1 MQFEQLIENSTVKDL
16 KINYKKDYRENYKLV
31 RDETIYGLSVCKTYI
46 QKNIKTNE
54 MFLCVQET
62 FYDHQSPKIIN
73 MLETL
78 QVINENPFFNQFRA
92 FSYEEL
98 QQKSVRIYILI
109 EYYDMNLIKIAK
121 KRTLIDKNL
130 IDSLTK
136 CFLCSI
142 QFLFKIESSL
152 LAIHSSN
159 VFLKQMS
166 ANINDGYLVKIL
178 YFPFMQSSFD
188 MVLSGKEKHY
198 NCYLSVEELEC
209 LDKKLENIEINNTQS
224 NIFSFGALLLD
235 LLNCAN
241 PNANGISLI
250 YCKDSYRIDE
260 TNFFERINFVAE
272 KYPKRVFLLLEQL
285 LKFNDRQTPRQI
297 MKLYENQSQINNSQI
312 ADDTIANAKQRIQM
326 QLYSEFPIK
335 SNVVNSPSNY
345 NFAQKQKQNTLNN
358 NNNSSEQ
365 QTFSNS
371 AFQSNQEEPIYYN
384 NNLSN
389 NQNKINN
396 EFQNNE
402 FQDRK
407 YNQQIQSPQD
417 FQSNKNNNQVI
428 NPLGSSSQFDQDSNR
443 NQKTRSKWDIPSIH
457 NSGSRQFNP
466 IVTPFS
472 NNQLSPTERNEYA
485 NNIRYAEDSPTF
497 ANQNN
502 ISPSYQLSSES
513 GNKNQQN
520 SLYNQNS
527 NNNDYNQFLFQSID
541 KDAEQKNRKFAV
553 QGRGEDNQVV
563 YKKQP
568 DQISSEYF
576 KPNNSS
582 SNNQSQQFDFNFYN
596 QIQNDNDKYMNKDLP
611 SIQIQKVESNYE
623 NHSQQPNNNKNY
635 DQQNSKFLLSPSSQF
650 SNNDSSQQQY
660 SKEIPQAPQL
670 PSAPSAQSQKGAKDD
685 YQKNTIPQA
694 PLLNENSHLKTPQVN
709 TIPQAPSLNTI
720 PLAPP
725 LNGIQVPKT
734 NTIPPAPQLAGIPPA
749 PFIGGIPPA
758 PPIGGIPPAPPIGN
772 TSQGSQL
779 NGIPPAPQI
788 NGIPKAPPL
797 LNGIPSAPPMSIL
810 QEKNKNNQQPI
821 QHLQSMIQNS
831 LEVTDENNEQE
842 QIRKKEEVLQRL
854 FQNNNQAAPVRLP
867 FFLPNQG
874 VKKEIKDEN
883 NAKQADQKEEIK
895 NDKNKELIG
904 IPPAP
909 QNLIPPPPPLPL
921 SNILVD
927 TNYVVK
933 PKLEADTTVRDEQK
947 ERIENHKKT
956 QNQLKKESNDALL
969 QSQSVLESSQR
980 LIDKASK
987 VKLPE
992 NQTYSTTILEEDE
1005 NSANKKDTLDTYRTL
1020 KAREN
1025 EYLNLKQQNLMKSQQ
1040 QINLS
1045 KEEELK
1051 KIRNNHSQLLDNQNQ
1066 HQQRSIE
1073 NSVLNASNKGDFY
1086 NNRKYQDGNNQIQ
1099 NQNESQQ
1106 QSNLYASFN
1115 PDSQEKSHDIHSFNE
1130 NSVAVFD
1137 NEGSLQNQHKLNFE
1151 SIQNE
1156 REINHGGKD
1165 YNRQNDRSDLN
1176 DNQQFLSPQKKQ
1188 NKVSSDYDLE
1198 SYRNEDNQ
1206 SSWRFRQTPPQFQDG
1221 YGFENGITQYQ
1232 MNNSQISNQDNNFRS
1247 SQIDQ
1252 SAYKFPTNV
1261 IQVINSI
1268 GGSLN
1273 QSSDQSS
1280 SIVQEAIRYNQQ
1292 QEIIQQLYPNLNNSE
1307 SRFQNRSEYLQ
1318 ESNFQPNVY
1327 NNQYDGIQ
1335 SSYQPQKNQFQQ
1347 KNAQNQNNSPES
1359 TENTYNSY
1367 PYQKNNQN
1375 QPQNYQL
1382 NSPTTQLNSSQNN
1395 LNSSSYTPSSNFQK
1409 NSLYKNNDFIEEQ
1422 SQESEPEEQ
1431 NSLIY
1436 KSPIQKN
1443 VKDYMSQLQKNK
1455 EFFEQLRKQ
1464 RPQGS
1469 KQFDPQEFE
1478 QIVQQANQEPDKKG
1492 VRNSYKNSSQDSG
1505 IQSYLPQ
1512 VDQVVENNFE
1522 YPQNQSNQNSTLDS
1536 YIEKTIDEQIYEDNK
1551 NLFFS
1556 EFQDFQDKEALIAEL
1571 YQQLQKFPDTKKI
1584 QYKNKSFYEGQV
1596 QVTDRSIV
1604 RNGFGIL
1611 KMQNGDIYCG
1621 YFKNNQFDGEGVYFY
1636 NHGDIYRGQLRKDL
1650 RQGHGTYYY
1659 HGLGFIYSGEWNGN
1673 VKEGYGRLLMKNKEK
1688 YEGYF
1693 KQNVKCGRGIYYF
1706 ANGDTFDG
1714 EWVYDK
1720 KCGFGTL
1727 EFKDGNHF
1735 EGNFYDDLPYGQGQ
1749 MKFKNG
1755 DEYSGNYEDGL
1766 ISGYGIYIHANQ
1778 QYYEGDFSKNQ
1789 MNGEGIYYFKN
1800 GDKYQGQYIDGIRE
1814 GYGKYFYQNGCIYEG
1829 QWVNNQKHGEGRY
1842 IFPDNTYYQG
1852 SFENSMKSGIGKQT
1866 FKENE
1871 FYNGQWRNDK
1881 RNGKGFYQFKDGS
1894 YYEGDWLNDKMHGEG
1909 TYNLKTSSGFRK
1921 IYGIWSDDELY
1932 QSFE

>member
-1 MQFEQLIENSTVKDL
+1 MQFEQLIENSAVKDL

-31 RDETIYGLSVCKTYI
+31 RDETIYGLSVCKAYI

-73 MLETL
+73 MLEAL
-78 QVINENPFFNQFRA
+78 LVINENPFFNQFRA

-98 QQKSVRIYILI
+98 QQKSVRIYILV

-121 KRTLIDKNL
+121 KRALIDKNL

-166 ANINDGYLVKIL
+166 ATTSDGYLVKIL
-178 YFPFMQSSFD
+178 HFPFMQSSFE

-209 LDKKLENIEINNTQS
+209 LDKKLDNIEINSTQS

-235 LLNCAN
+235 FLNCAN
-241 PNANGISLI
+241 PNANEISLI

-272 KYPKRVFLLLEQL
+272 KYPKRLFLLLEQL
-285 LKFNDRQTPRQI
+285 LKFNERQTPKQI

-345 NFAQKQKQNTLNN
+345 NYTQKQKQNTNN
-358 NNNSSEQ
+358 LSEQ

-371 AFQSNQEEPIYYN
+371 AFQNNQDEPIYYN
-384 NNLSN
+384 NNIDN
-389 NQNKINN
+389 NKNKII
-396 EFQNNE
+396 QNNE

-407 YNQQIQSPQD
+407 YNNQSNSPQD
-417 FQSNKNNNQVI
+417 FQSSKNNNYVV
-428 NPLGSSSQFDQDSNR
+428 NTLGSSSQFEQDSNR
-443 NQKTRSKWDIPSIH
+443 NQKSRSKWDIPSIH
-457 NSGSRQFNP
+457 NSGSRQYNQ

-472 NNQLSPTERNEYA
+472 NNQLSPTERNDYG

-502 ISPSYQLSSES
+502 VSPSYQLSSES
-513 GNKNQQN
+513 DNKNQQS

-527 NNNDYNQFLFQSID
+527 NNADYNQFLFQSID
-541 KDAEQKNRKFAV
+541 KDTEQKNRKLV
-553 QGRGEDNQVV
+553 VHGRGEDNQVV

-568 DQISSEYF
+568 EQISSEYF
-576 KPNNSS
+576 KPYNSS

-596 QIQNDNDKYMNKDLP
+596 QIQNDNDKYMNKGLP
-611 SIQIQKVESNYE
+611 SIQIQKVEPNYE
-623 NHSQQPNNNKNY
+623 KNQQQPHQDKNY
-635 DQQNSKFLLSPSSQF
+635 DQQNSKFLLNPSSQF
-650 SNNDSSQQQY
+650 SNHPNG
-660 SKEIPQAPQL
+660 ILQAPQL
-670 PSAPSAQSQKGAKDD
+670 NTSTQVQSQRAAKDD
-685 YQKNTIPQA
+685 YQKNLIPQA
-694 PLLNENSHLKTPQVN
+694 PQLNENNQLKAPLIN
-709 TIPQAPSLNTI
+709 TIPQSPAINTI
-720 PLAPP
+720 PNAPP

-734 NTIPPAPQLAGIPPA
+734 NGIPPA
-749 PFIGGIPPA
+749 PPLAGIPPA
-758 PPIGGIPPAPPIGN
+758 PPIGGIPPAPIIGGIPPTPTIGGIPPAPPISN
-772 TSQGSQL
+772 ISQGSQP

-788 NGIPKAPPL
+788 NGIPKAPLL
-797 LNGIPSAPPMSIL
+797 LNGIPQAPPVSVL
-810 QEKNKNNQQPI
+810 QEQNKNKQQSI
-821 QHLQSMIQNS
+821 QSLKNVIQSS

-854 FQNNNQAAPVRLP
+854 FQNNNQATPVKLP
-867 FFLPNQG
+867 FFFPNQG
-874 VKKEIKDEN
+874 VKKENKDEN
-883 NAKQADQKEEIK
+883 SANQLNLTDEKLEAKNE
-895 NDKNKELIG
+895 KNKGLSD

-909 QNLIPPPPPLPL
+909 QNLIPPPPPL

-927 TNYVVK
+927 TNYIVK
-933 PKLEADTTVRDEQK
+933 PKLEADTTIRDEQK
-947 ERIENHKKT
+947 ERIENHKKI
-956 QNQLKKESNDALL
+956 QNQLKKESNDILL

-1005 NSANKKDTLDTYRTL
+1005 SSANKKDTLDTYKTL
-1020 KAREN
+1020 KAKEN
-1025 EYLNLKQQNLMKSQQ
+1025 EYLNIKQQTLMKSQQ

-1045 KEEELK
+1045 KEEEIK
-1051 KIRNNHSQLLDNQNQ
+1051 KIRNNHAQLLENQNQ
-1066 HQQRSIE
+1066 HFQSNIE
-1073 NSVLNASNKGDFY
+1073 NSGLHA
-1086 NNRKYQDGNNQIQ
+1086 NNRKDFQNNKNNFERGNSEIQ
-1099 NQNESQQ
+1099 NQTDSKQ
-1106 QSNLYASFN
+1106 QSNLFASFN

-1137 NEGSLQNQHKLNFE
+1137 NEGSHQNHYNKQNFD
-1151 SIQNE
+1151 SIKNE
-1156 REINHGGKD
+1156 RENYHGYDNNYKRQNEGSDLKD
-1165 YNRQNDRSDLN
+1165 Y
-1176 DNQQFLSPQKKQ
+1176 QQFSSPQKKQ

-1206 SSWRFRQTPPQFQDG
+1206 SSWRFRQTPPQFQEG

-1252 SAYKFPTNV
+1252 NTYKFPTNV

-1280 SIVQEAIRYNQQ
+1280 SIVQESIRYNQQ
-1292 QEIIQQLYPNLNNSE
+1292 QEIIQQIYPNLNNSE
-1307 SRFQNRSEYLQ
+1307 NKFQNRSEYPQ
-1318 ESNFQPNVY
+1318 ESNFQPNFY
-1327 NNQYDGIQ
+1327 NTSYEGIQ
-1335 SSYQPQKNQFQQ
+1335 NNSQPQKKEFQQ
-1347 KNAQNQNNSPES
+1347 KTPLNQNYSPES
-1359 TENTYNSY
+1359 TENTYNSN
-1367 PYQKNNQN
+1367 PYLKNNQT
-1375 QPQNYQL
+1375 QPANYQL

-1395 LNSSSYTPSSNFQK
+1395 LNSSSYTPNSNFQK

-1422 SQESEPEEQ
+1422 SEESEPEEQ

-1478 QIVQQANQEPDKKG
+1478 QIVQEANQAPDKKG
-1492 VRNSYKNSSQDSG
+1492 FRHSSKNSSQDSG
-1505 IQSYLPQ
+1505 ILNYLPQ

-1522 YPQNQSNQNSTLDS
+1522 YPQSKSNQNSQLDS
-1536 YIEKTIDEQIYEDNK
+1536 NFEKIIDEQIYEDNK

-1556 EFQDFQDKEALIAEL
+1556 EFQDFQDKEALIAEF

-1596 QVTDRSIV
+1596 QITDRNVV

-1621 YFKNNQFDGEGVYFY
+1621 YFKNSQFDGEGVYFY
-1636 NHGDIYRGQLRKDL
+1636 NHGDIYRGQLRKDF

-1659 HGLGFIYSGEWNGN
+1659 HELGFIYSGEWNGN
-1673 VKEGYGRLLMKNKEK
+1673 VKEGYGRLLTKNKEK

-1720 KCGFGTL
+1720 KCGYGTL

-1735 EGNFYDDLPYGQGQ
+1735 QGNFYDDLPYGQGQ
-1749 MKFKNG
+1749 MKYKNG

-1800 GDKYQGQYIDGIRE
+1800 GDKYQGQYINGIRE

-1829 QWVNNQKHGEGRY
+1829 QWINNQKHGEGRY

-1909 TYNLKTSSGFRK
+1909 TYNLKTGSGFRK

>member
-1 MQFEQLIENSTVKDL
+1 
-16 KINYKKDYRENYKLV
+16 
-31 RDETIYGLSVCKTYI
+31 
-46 QKNIKTNE
+46 
-54 MFLCVQET
+54 
-62 FYDHQSPKIIN
+62 
-73 MLETL
+73 
-78 QVINENPFFNQFRA
+78 
-92 FSYEEL
+92 
-98 QQKSVRIYILI
+98 
-109 EYYDMNLIKIAK
+109 
-121 KRTLIDKNL
+121 
-130 IDSLTK
+130 
-136 CFLCSI
+136 
-142 QFLFKIESSL
+142 
-152 LAIHSSN
+152 
-159 VFLKQMS
+159 
-166 ANINDGYLVKIL
+166 
-178 YFPFMQSSFD
+178 
-188 MVLSGKEKHY
+188 
-198 NCYLSVEELEC
+198 
-209 LDKKLENIEINNTQS
+209 
-224 NIFSFGALLLD
+224 
-235 LLNCAN
+235 
-241 PNANGISLI
+241 
-250 YCKDSYRIDE
+250 
-260 TNFFERINFVAE
+260 
-272 KYPKRVFLLLEQL
+272 
-285 LKFNDRQTPRQI
+285 
-297 MKLYENQSQINNSQI
+297 
-312 ADDTIANAKQRIQM
+312 M

-345 NFAQKQKQNTLNN
+345 NFTQKQKQNTKDS
-358 NNNSSEQ
+358 NNSSEQ
-365 QTFSNS
+365 QTFTSS
-371 AFQSNQEEPIYYN
+371 AFQNNQEEPVYYN
-384 NNLSN
+384 NNIDNSQNKSN
-389 NQNKINN
+389 NQ
-396 EFQNNE
+396 FQNNE
-402 FQDRK
+402 LQDRK
-407 YNQQIQSPQD
+407 YNHQSQSTQE
-417 FQSNKNNNQVI
+417 FQSSKNNNQVI
-428 NPLGSSSQFDQDSNR
+428 NPLGNSSQFEESNR
-443 NQKTRSKWDIPSIH
+443 NQKSRSKWDIPSIH
-457 NSGSRQFNP
+457 NSGSRQFHP
-466 IVTPFS
+466 VVTPFS
-472 NNQLSPTERNEYA
+472 NNQLSPNERNEYA

-513 GNKNQQN
+513 GNKYQQ
-520 SLYNQNS
+520 SSFYNQNA

-541 KDAEQKNRKFAV
+541 KDAEQKNRRFVV
-553 QGRGEDNQVV
+553 QGRGEDNEIV

-596 QIQNDNDKYMNKDLP
+596 QISNDHDKYMNKDLP

-623 NHSQQPNNNKNY
+623 NHQQQPHQDKNQ
-635 DQQNSKFLLSPSSQF
+635 DLKNSNSFLSPSSKF
-650 SNNDSSQQQY
+650 SNHSNI
-660 SKEIPQAPQL
+660 IPQTPQ
-670 PSAPSAQSQKGAKDD
+670 SNTIPSAQRQKMTEVDSQKN
-685 YQKNTIPQA
+685 QIPQA
-694 PLLNENSHLKTPQVN
+694 PLLNGNTQIKAPQVN
-709 TIPQAPSLNTI
+709 TIMEVPPINTNPIAPSLNGNQ
-720 PLAPP
+720 L
-725 LNGIQVPKT
+725 VKT
-734 NTIPPAPQLAGIPPA
+734 NGIPPA
-749 PFIGGIPPA
+749 PALAGIPQAPIISGIPPAPPIGGIPAAPPIGGIPPA
-758 PPIGGIPPAPPIGN
+758 PPIGGIPPAPPIGGIPPAPQIGGIPPAPQIGGIPPAPPISN
-772 TSQGSQL
+772 ITQGSQQ

-788 NGIPKAPPL
+788 NGIPKAPQL
-797 LNGIPSAPPMSIL
+797 INGIPQAPPASIL
-810 QEKNKNNQQPI
+810 QGQNKNQQQAMQNI
-821 QHLQSMIQNS
+821 QNMIQNS

-854 FQNNNQAAPVRLP
+854 FQNNNQAAPVKLP

-874 VKKEIKDEN
+874 IKKENKDEN
-883 NAKQADQKEEIK
+883 SVNQSKQIDQKADVK
-895 NDKNKELIG
+895 NEKNNGLSN

-909 QNLIPPPPPLPL
+909 QNLIPPPPPPI

-927 TNYVVK
+927 TNYIVK

-947 ERIENHKKT
+947 ERIENHKKI
-956 QNQLKKESNDALL
+956 QNQLKKESNDILL

-987 VKLPE
+987 VKMPE

-1005 NSANKKDTLDTYRTL
+1005 SSANKKDTLDTYRTL

-1025 EYLNLKQQNLMKSQQ
+1025 EYLNQKQQTLLKSQQ

-1045 KEEELK
+1045 KQEEIM
-1051 KIRNNHSQLLDNQNQ
+1051 KIRNNHSQLLENENQYQKPNV
-1066 HQQRSIE
+1066 E
-1073 NSVLNASNKGDFY
+1073 NSSLYANNKKDFQ
-1086 NNRKYQDGNNQIQ
+1086 NHRNQEGEHKQIQ
-1099 NQNESQQ
+1099 NQTDSQQ
-1106 QSNLYASFN
+1106 QSNLFASFN

-1137 NEGSLQNQHKLNFE
+1137 NEGSHQNQYKQDFD
-1151 SIQNE
+1151 SIQNDRDKYHE
-1156 REINHGGKD
+1156 NNNHK
-1165 YNRQNDRSDLN
+1165 RSNDGSDLN
-1176 DNQQFLSPQKKQ
+1176 NNQQFLSPQKKQ
-1188 NKVSSDYDLE
+1188 NKISSDYDLE

-1206 SSWRFRQTPPQFQDG
+1206 SSWRFRQTPPQFQEA

-1280 SIVQEAIRYNQQ
+1280 IVQEAIRYNQQ

-1307 SRFQNRSEYLQ
+1307 NKFQNNQEYPQ
-1318 ESNFQPNVY
+1318 DSNFQPNYY
-1327 NNQYDGIQ
+1327 NNSHHEGIQ
-1335 SSYQPQKNQFQQ
+1335 NSYQPQKNEFQQ
-1347 KNAQNQNNSPES
+1347 KAPLNQSYSPES
-1359 TENTYNSY
+1359 TDNLSSY
-1367 PYQKNNQN
+1367 PYIRNNQI
-1375 QPQNYQL
+1375 QPSNYQL
-1382 NSPTTQLNSSQNN
+1382 SSPNTQLNSSQNN
-1395 LNSSSYTPSSNFQK
+1395 LNSSSYTPNSNFQK

-1478 QIVQQANQEPDKKG
+1478 QIVQEANQAPSKRDL
-1492 VRNSYKNSSQDSG
+1492 RNSIKNSSQDSG
-1505 IQSYLPQ
+1505 ILNYLPQ
-1512 VDQVVENNFE
+1512 ADQVVENNFE
-1522 YPQNQSNQNSTLDS
+1522 YPQHQSNQNSQLDS
-1536 YIEKTIDEQIYEDNK
+1536 YIEKTVDEQIYEDNK

-1556 EFQDFQDKEALIAEL
+1556 EFQDFQDKEALIAEF

-1584 QYKNKSFYEGQV
+1584 QYKNKTFYEGQV

-1621 YFKNNQFDGEGVYFY
+1621 YFKNGQFDGEGVYFY

-1659 HGLGFIYSGEWNGN
+1659 HELGFIYSGEWNGN

-1720 KCGFGTL
+1720 KCGYGTL
-1727 EFKDGNHF
+1727 EFIDGNHF
-1735 EGNFYDDLPYGQGQ
+1735 QGNFYDDLPYGQGQ
-1749 MKFKNG
+1749 MKYKNG

-1766 ISGYGIYIHANQ
+1766 ISGYGIYIHSNQ

-1800 GDKYQGQYIDGIRE
+1800 GDKYQGQYINGIRE

-1894 YYEGDWLNDKMHGEG
+1894 YYDGDWLNDKMHGEG
-1909 TYNLKTSSGFRK
+1909 TYNLKSGSGFRK

-1932 QSFE
+1932 QSCE